1 MAMKIKTGARHI
13 REGLKN
19 LTRNAWMSFAS
30 VSAVAIT
37 LLILGISLVI
47 ALNVQQMSTY
57 VASQVEI
64 DVFLKLN
71 VSDAQGKQVAN
82 QIQSMNGVKSV
93 QLITKEEGFKRLQSQ
108 IDKQYK
114 DVVGELSNQ
123 NPLPVQIV
131 VKAADPKQTLAIAK
145 EIRSLPTVY
154 QVHDG
159 KDYVDKLMT
168 FLDIVRNVGLVFI
181 AALIITAMFLISNTI
196 KITIFSRRREIEI
209 MKLVGATDWFIRWPF
224 LLEGMIIGFLG
235 AIVPYLA
242 IAIGYRALFEH
253 FGGTF
258 QVLTFS
264 LVDPALLAT
273 KLALILFG
281 IGIVIGTWG
290 GVMSVRKFLKV

>member
-1 MAMKIKTGARHI
+1 MKIKTFVRHI
-13 REGLKN
+13 REGFKN
-19 LTRNAWMSFAS
+19 LARNAWMSFAS
-30 VSAVAIT
+30 VSAVTIT

-47 ALNVQQMSTY
+47 ALNVQQMSNY
-57 VASQVEI
+57 VANQVEI
-64 DVFLKLN
+64 DVFLNLN
-71 VSDAQGKQVAN
+71 VSDAQGKKVAE
-82 QIQSMNGVKSV
+82 QIQTMNGVKSV

-131 VKAADPKQTLAIAK
+131 VKAVDPKQTLAVAK
-145 EIRSLPTVY
+145 EIRSLPSVY

-181 AALIITAMFLISNTI
+181 VALIITAMFLISNTI
-196 KITIFSRRREIEI
+196 KITIFARRREIEI
-209 MKLVGATDWFIRWPF
+209 MKLVGATNWFIRWPF
-224 LLEGMIIGFLG
+224 LLEGMMIGCIG
-235 AIVPYLA
+235 AIVPYLTV
-242 IAIGYRALFEH
+242 AIGYRALFEH
-253 FGGTF
+253 VGGTF
-258 QVLTFS
+258 QVFTFS
-264 LVDPALLAT
+264 LVDPAMLAT
-273 KLALILFG
+273 KLAFILFG